1 MSWVVIGLLLIILLP
16 VIKLSE
22 WYDRVRARKRRVD
35 EAQRRAEEAQRRA
48 DELAKQRADEE
59 KRRANEAKELA
70 KRRAEEADE
79 MAKRLSDE
87 ETRRADEEMRRADE
101 IRAEFN
107 MIVEQTTAIIER
119 NKGLID
125 RFLAITES
133 KVSILDANGD
143 ENWDAL
149 PDEITICLKK
159 IAKREQLS
167 FDWKLLEP
175 QIAHELREAI
185 DARDQPDS
193 YQNGDEQVSAVAR
206 EWFRLLRTVEGV
218 GAKEALAILSRFEP
232 YELGYIIRLRLG
244 DKEAI
249 MRASGISPK
258 VAKRIVT

>member
-59 KRRANEAKELA
+59 
-70 KRRAEEADE
+70 
-79 MAKRLSDE
+79 
-87 ETRRADEEMRRADE
+87 MRRADE

-133 KVSILDANGD
+133 MVSILDANGD